1 MKSITFIA
9 TWAVIGSLIGATSF
23 ALLKQNDDH
32 RTSDATVFTPAS
44 NPQAALNL
52 SASST
57 PDTPPPA
64 EQPTQQFSRYSYHDG
79 ISRVTPSV
87 VSLYTSETIYR
98 APISDLLQDSI
109 NPRIAPS
116 ERRSTSQGSGVIIG
130 SDGLIVTNN
139 HLVAAADQIYVVL
152 SDGSL
157 HQGTVVGADP
167 ETDLAVIRIPAAG
180 LPAAPLADNFSLRV
194 GDIVLAIGNPF
205 GVGQTVTQGIV
216 SATRRQVAGSSA
228 WQNFIQIDAAIN
240 PGNSGGALITPDGN
254 LVGINTSVFM
264 RESGAEGIGFAIP
277 ASLLEQVVPQIIE
290 HGRVIRGW
298 LGIDADELAMFPAV
312 NEQVDSGA
320 VVTGVLKQSPAD
332 IGGLRQYDVV
342 TAIDSEK
349 IEHARQLLL
358 TVSNK
363 PPGSVITLSI
373 NRGGAL
379 ATMQVQLGERPQ
391 LQAVNLR

>member
-9 TWAVIGSLIGATSF
+9 ICAVIGSLIGATSY
-23 ALLKQNDDH
+23 ALIKQNGDP
-32 RTSDATVFTPAS
+32 RNNSNTTVFSQVPQPQPALELAELPTPAT
-44 NPQAALNL
+44 A
-52 SASST
+52 T
-57 PDTPPPA
+57 
-64 EQPTQQFSRYSYHDG
+64 EQPTQQINRFSYHDG
-79 ISRVTPSV
+79 ISRVAPSV

-98 APISDLLQDSI
+98 APIADILQDSI

-116 ERRSTSQGSGVIIG
+116 ERRATSQGSGVIIG

-139 HLVAAADQIYVVL
+139 HLVADADQIYVVL

-167 ETDLAVIRIPAAG
+167 ETDLAVVRIPAAG
-180 LPAAPLADNFSLRV
+180 LPAAPVADNFSLRV

-228 WQNFIQIDAAIN
+228 WQNFVQIDAAIN

-298 LGIDADELAMFPAV
+298 LGIDADELPLYPTV
-312 NEQVDSGA
+312 NELVDTGA
-320 VVTGVLKQSPAD
+320 VITGVLRKSPAD
-332 IGGLRQYDVV
+332 IGGLRQYDVI
-342 TAIDSEK
+342 TALDGEK

-379 ATMQVQLGERPQ
+379 GTIQVQLGERPQ

>member
-1 MKSITFIA
+1 M
-9 TWAVIGSLIGATSF
+9 
-23 ALLKQNDDH
+23 H
-32 RTSDATVFTPAS
+32 RTSDATVFTPEQTTETAS
-44 NPQAALNL
+44 TATTEASTEADVVNPVAQLNR
-52 SASST
+52 
-57 PDTPPPA
+57 
-64 EQPTQQFSRYSYHDG
+64 FSYHDG
-79 ISRVTPSV
+79 ISRVAPSV

-98 APISDLLQDSI
+98 APISDILPDSI

-116 ERRSTSQGSGVIIG
+116 ERRATSQGSGVIIG
-130 SDGLIVTNN
+130 SEGLIVTNN

-157 HQGTVVGADP
+157 HQGVVVGADP
-167 ETDLAVIRIPAAG
+167 ETDLAVVRIPAAG
-180 LPAAPLADNFSLRV
+180 LPAAPVADNFSLRV

-228 WQNFIQIDAAIN
+228 WQNFVQIDAAIN

-312 NEQVDSGA
+312 NELVDSGA
-320 VVTGVLKQSPAD
+320 VITGVLRKSPAD
-332 IGGLRQYDVV
+332 IGGLRQYDVI
-342 TAIDSEK
+342 TALDGEK
-349 IEHARQLLL
+349 IENARQLLL
-358 TVSNK
+358 SVSNK
-363 PPGSVITLSI
+363 PPDSVITLSI

-379 ATMQVQLGERPQ
+379 GTMQVQLGERPQ

>member
-1 MKSITFIA
+1 MLLVKPTLFIA
-9 TWAVIGSLIGATSF
+9 TWALIGSLIGATGF
-23 ALLKQNDDH
+23 ALVKHKDGQRVND
-32 RTSDATVFTPAS
+32 TTVFTPAPTEERENTS
-44 NPQAALNL
+44 SGADTETAITNPIAQLNR
-52 SASST
+52 
-57 PDTPPPA
+57 
-64 EQPTQQFSRYSYHDG
+64 FSYHDG
-79 ISRVTPSV
+79 ISRVAPSV

-98 APISDLLQDSI
+98 APISDILPDSI

-139 HLVAAADQIYVVL
+139 HLVAAADHISVVL

-157 HQGTVVGADP
+157 HQGIVIGADP
-167 ETDLAVIRIPAAG
+167 ETDLAVVRIPAG
-180 LPAAPLADNFSLRV
+180 DLPAAPVVANLSLRV

-228 WQNFIQIDAAIN
+228 WQNFVQIDAAIN

-290 HGRVIRGW
+290 NGRVIRGW

-312 NEQVDSGA
+312 NELVDSGA
-320 VVTGVLKQSPAD
+320 VITGVLKKSPAD
-332 IGGLRQYDVV
+332 SGGLRQYDVI
-342 TAIDSEK
+342 TGLDGEK

-358 TVSNK
+358 AVSNK

-379 ATMQVQLGERPQ
+379 GTMQVELGERPQ